1 MTIRLPFLAAIVL
14 SLAGCSGL
22 WPFSRPAATSE
33 SSPQQ
38 RLVRVDWYGYQCF
51 RIKSALGIS
60 ILTNPFAAGT
70 TDFSEPKN
78 LAPELILSTTESADA
93 NYVDLVD
100 NTPHILRSSVG
111 VGTNTSSGIRI
122 LGVPVFK
129 HPEVQDVTGMNV
141 IYRWSMDGLKF
152 CFLGELQSLPTPQ
165 DLSRLGN
172 VDVLFVPV
180 SDTDLTSAQLQQII
194 QQLRP
199 QVVVPMGKLS
209 DMNRFATGYTSV
221 YRLNGTAA
229 LLSREAL
236 PAVQTVLLFRAP

>member
-1 MTIRLPFLAAIVL
+1 MTIRLRFFAALTLV
-14 SLAGCSGL
+14 LAGCGL
-22 WPFSRPAATSE
+22 WPFSRHAATCVA
-33 SSPQQ
+33 PQQQ

-60 ILTNPFAAGT
+60 ILTNPFADGT
-70 TDFSEPKN
+70 TDFSPPKN
-78 LAPELILSTTESADA
+78 LSPELILSTSESPDA
-93 NYVDLVD
+93 NNVDLVD

-129 HPEVQDVTGMNV
+129 NPEVQDVTGMNV
-141 IYRWSMDGLKF
+141 IYRWTMDGLKF
-152 CFLGELQSLPTPQ
+152 CFLGELQSLPAQQ
-165 DLSRLGN
+165 DLSHIGD
-172 VDVLFVPV
+172 VDVLFIPV
-180 SDTDLTSAQLQQII
+180 TGTALTGAQRQQII

-199 QVVVPMGKLS
+199 QVVVPMGGLS
-209 DMNRFATGYTSV
+209 DMNRFASGYTSV
-221 YRLNGTAA
+221 YRLNGSAA